1 MKVPNSFI
9 NFQDIVSTGAY
20 EPTLGNLYAAWIGFP
35 LVFAAMEGWS
45 QAQSQEIYKAV
56 NYFADNV
63 TIPSRGVTTGD
74 IKNVGVQRTYA
85 TGQIPNELTISFIT
99 TKNMW
104 HRNFF
109 EKWMQAMAPDSE
121 NRVGFY
127 DDYTADIFVEK
138 WERGSN
144 VLAQKVVNGKKFETR
159 MNRAVGVFQFVGCFP
174 TNMGQLTFTNEQNG
188 LVKMDVVFKFE
199 RYRFSAKIKKP
210 NEWTND
216 TVLTEDVLKTMD
228 DIKIGSAF
236 GV

>member
-45 QAQSQEIYKAV
+45 PAQSQEIYKAV
-56 NYFADNV
+56 NYVADNV

-104 HRNFF
+104 HRN
-109 EKWMQAMAPDSE
+109 W
-121 NRVGFY
+121 
-127 DDYTADIFVEK
+127 
-138 WERGSN
+138 
-144 VLAQKVVNGKKFETR
+144 
-159 MNRAVGVFQFVGCFP
+159 
-174 TNMGQLTFTNEQNG
+174 
-188 LVKMDVVFKFE
+188 
-199 RYRFSAKIKKP
+199 
-210 NEWTND
+210 
-216 TVLTEDVLKTMD
+216 
-228 DIKIGSAF
+228 
-236 GV
+236 

>member
-74 IKNVGVQRTYA
+74 VKNVGVQRTYA

-109 EKWMQAMAPDSE
+109 EKWM
-121 NRVGFY
+121 
-127 DDYTADIFVEK
+127 
-138 WERGSN
+138 SN
-144 VLAQKVVNGKKFETR
+144 GTR
-159 MNRAVGVFQFVGCFP
+159 LR
-174 TNMGQLTFTNEQNG
+174 E
-188 LVKMDVVFKFE
+188 
-199 RYRFSAKIKKP
+199 
-210 NEWTND
+210 
-216 TVLTEDVLKTMD
+216 
-228 DIKIGSAF
+228 
-236 GV
+236 